1 MSHPYDASTKYLV
14 ENRLADWLPLCGR
27 VATGPV
33 EIVSA
38 DLSTVTAAADRAL
51 RVHGDPPWLLHTELQ
66 SSRDPDL
73 GSSAHLYNAL
83 LERQYGA
90 PVQSLMVLLR
100 RSADSPDL
108 TGRLERRFPGES
120 PYLAFEYRVVRVW
133 QMPPETFLKG
143 GLGLV
148 PLAPL
153 SNVAEADL
161 PTLIEQMDE
170 RIQQEAD
177 PEEAGTLWTAAD
189 VLMGLRYSRDLVAH
203 LLRGI
208 HGMKDSA
215 TYQAIV
221 EEGVEKGMAKGMVLG
236 IQDAILRFGRKRLG
250 EPDKTVLNTLRGLTD
265 LLRLERMADRL
276 ADAVSWQ
283 DVLATP

>member
-14 ENRLADWLPLCGR
+14 EHRLPDWLPLSGR
-27 VATGPV
+27 TATGPV

-51 RVHGDPPWLLHTELQ
+51 RVHGVPPWLLHAELQ

-73 GSSAHLYNAL
+73 VSNVHLYNAL

-90 PVQSLMVLLR
+90 PVQSLVVLLR
-100 RSADSPDL
+100 RSADSPEL
-108 TGRLERRFPGES
+108 SGRLERGFPGEP
-120 PYLAFEYRVVRVW
+120 PYLVFEYRVVRVW
-133 QMPPETFLKG
+133 QMPPETFLGG

-161 PTLIEQMDE
+161 PALIERMDQ
-170 RIQQEAD
+170 RIRKEAA
-177 PEEAGTLWTAAD
+177 PEEVGTLWTAAD
-189 VLMGLRYSRDLVAH
+189 VLMGLRYSRVLVAQ

-208 HGMKDSA
+208 HGMKDSV

-221 EEGVEKGMAKGMVLG
+221 EEGEAKGMIRG
-236 IQDAILRFGRKRLG
+236 AQDTLLRIGRKHLG
-250 EPDKTVLNTLRGLTD
+250 VPDQSVENALRAVTD
-265 LLRLERMADRL
+265 LDRL
-276 ADAVSWQ
+276 NRMSDRLMDVTTWQ
-283 DVLATP
+283 ELLATP

>member
-14 ENRLADWLPLCGR
+14 ENRLADWLPLSGR

-73 GSSAHLYNAL
+73 VSNAHLYNAL

-90 PVQSLMVLLR
+90 PVQSLIVLLR

-108 TGRLERRFPGES
+108 TGRLERRFAGEP
-120 PYLAFEYRVVRVW
+120 PYLVFEYRVVRVW
-133 QMPPETFLKG
+133 QMPPETFPKG

-161 PTLIEQMDE
+161 PALIEQMDE
-170 RIQQEAD
+170 RIRHEAA
-177 PEEAGTLWTAAD
+177 PEEAATLWTATG
-189 VLMGLRYSRDLVAH
+189 VIMGLRYARNQVAH

-208 HGMKDSA
+208 HGMKDSV

-221 EEGVEKGMAKGMVLG
+221 EEGIEKGIARGVQALQNLLLHLG
-236 IQDAILRFGRKRLG
+236 LKNLGPADESVERAIRAIK
-250 EPDKTVLNTLRGLTD
+250 D
-265 LLRLERMADRL
+265 LDRL
-276 ADAVSWQ
+276 NRMGDRLLDVSTWQ
-283 DVLATP
+283 ELLSTP